1 MKVADEVAGEVLVVR
16 NPFRSCVE
24 VHIKGTAPEDYRV
37 VRLARQ
43 EARRLAALIL
53 FQAERLEGPR
63 VRRMA
68 TYDEIESESA

>member
-1 MKVADEVAGEVLVVR
+1 MKVVDEVTGEVLVVR

-24 VHIKGTAPEDYRV
+24 MHVRGTDPEDYRV

-43 EARRLAALIL
+43 EARRLAALLL

-63 VRRMA
+63 ARRVP